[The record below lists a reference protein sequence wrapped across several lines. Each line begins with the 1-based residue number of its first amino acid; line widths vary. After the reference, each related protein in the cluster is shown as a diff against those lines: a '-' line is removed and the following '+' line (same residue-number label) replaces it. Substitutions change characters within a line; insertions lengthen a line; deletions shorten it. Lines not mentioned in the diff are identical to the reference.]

1 MSANEMFQ
9 RKLDG
14 VNIKDQVIN
23 LLSYDIATEIWMNTV
38 EKDPLVISQR
48 KCTLYIDEV
57 GRGINIYQD
66 DDYSSTYNNASSYPK
81 EEVKGIIK
89 CKYQNGALETY
100 S

>member
-1 MSANEMFQ
+1 MFQ

-38 EKDPLVISQR
+38 EKDPLVISKR
-48 KCTLYIDEV
+48 KGTLYIDEV

-66 DDYSSTYNNASSYPK
+66 DDYSITYKNAQVIQRNK
-81 EEVKGIIK
+81 LKV
-89 CKYQNGALETY
+89 
-100 S
+100 